1 MNCQQPSLT
10 SKVSEHLSDIPDIV
24 LMSAVYY
31 RCIIDLTVAPVE
43 FRVSCVSNPSN
54 RHSQKLH
61 LRVACGS
68 DSCMLNF
75 VMWQKFVI
83 VRVNCLLGVCYTY
96 IYIQI
101 QTKWIFLTYILSN
114 LKALICSIR
123 VILNLRFTCAISA
136 IRVA

>member
-43 FRVSCVSNPSN
+43 FRVSCLSNPSN

-68 DSCMLNF
+68 NSCMLNF

-83 VRVNCLLGVCYTY
+83 VRVYCLREFAIH
-96 IYIQI
+96 IYIHTDSDKMDI
-101 QTKWIFLTYILSN
+101 PYVYI
-114 LKALICSIR
+114 K
-123 VILNLRFTCAISA
+123 
-136 IRVA
+136 

>member
-43 FRVSCVSNPSN
+43 FRVSCVSNDHSN
-54 RHSQKLH
+54 CHSQKLH

-75 VMWQKFVI
+75 VMWQKFVT
-83 VRVNCLLGVCYTY
+83 VQVYCLLGVCYT
-96 IYIQI
+96 
-101 QTKWIFLTYILSN
+101 
-114 LKALICSIR
+114 
-123 VILNLRFTCAISA
+123 
-136 IRVA
+136 